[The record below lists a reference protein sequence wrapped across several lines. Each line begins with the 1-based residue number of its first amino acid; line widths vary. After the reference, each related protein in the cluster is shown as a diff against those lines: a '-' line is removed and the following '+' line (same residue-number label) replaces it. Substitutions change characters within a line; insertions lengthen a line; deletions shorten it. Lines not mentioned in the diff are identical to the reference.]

1 MSQEYIVFVEE
12 SDKHSP
18 RGINRQKNGCCTKK
32 NEVNWKQSRES
43 EASQVRPLSQE
54 RKSIKIN
61 ICNSEY
67 QKGKSY
73 LIIIQMLEIN
83 FHSIQYFSICER
95 RTSTII

>member
-18 RGINRQKNGCCTKK
+18 RGINRQKNGCYKK
-32 NEVNWKQSRES
+32 NEVNWMQRRES

-67 QKGKSY
+67 QKGKTY

-83 FHSIQYFSICER
+83 FS
-95 RTSTII
+95 